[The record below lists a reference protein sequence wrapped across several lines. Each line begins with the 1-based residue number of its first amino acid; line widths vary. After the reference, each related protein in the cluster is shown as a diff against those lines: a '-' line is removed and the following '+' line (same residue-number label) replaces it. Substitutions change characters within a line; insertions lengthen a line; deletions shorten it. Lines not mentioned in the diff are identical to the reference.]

1 MVVTIDGPAG
11 AGKSTV
17 ARGVAERLGYRH
29 VDTGEMYRELT
40 AVALERGVDLDDA
53 AALAA
58 LVGTGTRVYPD
69 AEVKIDLTAAVAER
83 ARRRASELGIPAAD
97 VEVATAEGDR
107 RDAA

>member
-1 MVVTIDGPAG
+1 MTIDGPAG

-17 ARGVAERLGYRH
+17 ARAVAERLGYRH

-58 LVGTGTRVYPD
+58 LVGDGRPRLRSTCGRSGSRPT
-69 AEVKIDLTAAVAER
+69 
-83 ARRRASELGIPAAD
+83 
-97 VEVATAEGDR
+97 
-107 RDAA
+107 